1 MPLRGAARIALVA
14 LVVGGALGAGA
25 CGERSRAAEVV
36 VYTSVDQVFSEP
48 IFRAFERESGIH
60 VRPVYDTEETKST
73 GVVNRLIAE
82 RDHPQAD
89 VFWCG
94 DPVRPFLLIDRGM
107 VEPYVSPGAAAVP
120 AQFRAADGAWTGL
133 AARARVILVNTR
145 LVPTDRMPRS
155 IQDLADPQWRGR
167 TAIANPLFGTT
178 TMQVAALFTDWGE
191 VRGRA
196 FMDSLRTNQVRLA
209 ASNGEVRRLVVD
221 GEVAFGLTDTDDAAE
236 ATRSGAP
243 VATIYPDQDG
253 LGTLVMPT
261 SVVLLRGGPNGVQGR
276 RLIDFMLTPDV
287 ERLLAENGAHMP
299 LHPGVPVPAG
309 VRPASD
315 IRAMDIHF
323 RRVATQME
331 RMQPWL
337 RQWVGI

>member
-1 MPLRGAARIALVA
+1 
-14 LVVGGALGAGA
+14 
-25 CGERSRAAEVV
+25 
-36 VYTSVDQVFSEP
+36 
-48 IFRAFERESGIH
+48 
-60 VRPVYDTEETKST
+60 
-73 GVVNRLIAE
+73 
-82 RDHPQAD
+82 
-89 VFWCG
+89 
-94 DPVRPFLLIDRGM
+94 
-107 VEPYVSPGAAAVP
+107 
-120 AQFRAADGAWTGL
+120 
-133 AARARVILVNTR
+133 
-145 LVPTDRMPRS
+145 
-155 IQDLADPQWRGR
+155 
-167 TAIANPLFGTT
+167 
-178 TMQVAALFTDWGE
+178 
-191 VRGRA
+191 
-196 FMDSLRTNQVRLA
+196 
-209 ASNGEVRRLVVD
+209 
-221 GEVAFGLTDTDDAAE
+221 
-236 ATRSGAP
+236 
-243 VATIYPDQDG
+243 